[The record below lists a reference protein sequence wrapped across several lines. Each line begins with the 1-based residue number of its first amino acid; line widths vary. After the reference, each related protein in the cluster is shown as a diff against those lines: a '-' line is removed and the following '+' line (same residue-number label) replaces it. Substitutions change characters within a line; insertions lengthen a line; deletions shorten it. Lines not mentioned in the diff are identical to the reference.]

1 LHGAP
6 AVLKGVRFGIPI
18 FIIRIQLERSCVRM
32 VARVLIKERVFA
44 LQRGKYMTEELNRS
58 SEGHGGVPRLMLAAI
73 AVLGVVALVGLVMA
87 HNASTQG
94 QEIQQ
99 ALENKVKTL
108 QQDFTAQISQLQQH
122 QTQSDTAN
130 SGLQSDL
137 SVVTKRLRLTQ
148 SDLKKA
154 RAEAAEIKTENEQ
167 KLAALAEADGAV
179 KTELATKATTDDVK
193 TVDGRV
199 TGVRTDLESTQ
210 NDLKMARSELGTLI
224 ARNHEDVEQLRR
236 LGERDYIEFTIAAKN
251 KPQKVGNFM
260 VELRGTNLNK
270 KRYTVSLIVDDVHID
285 KKNLPVNEPV
295 FFHQG
300 TDRRPLEM
308 VVNQVSKDK
317 VTGYISIPKA
327 AGAQSASSKSGN

>member
-1 LHGAP
+1 MFA
-6 AVLKGVRFGIPI
+6 AV
-18 FIIRIQLERSCVRM
+18 
-32 VARVLIKERVFA
+32 
-44 LQRGKYMTEELNRS
+44 
-58 SEGHGGVPRLMLAAI
+58 
-73 AVLGVVALVGLVMA
+73 AVLGVVALVGLVLA
-87 HNASTQG
+87 HNASTQA
-94 QEIQQ
+94 QEVQQ
-99 ALENKVKTL
+99 TLENRVKAL
-108 QQDFTAQISQLQQH
+108 QADFTTQIATLQQH
-122 QTQSDTAN
+122 QSQTDTAN

-137 SVVTKRLRLTQ
+137 SVVTKKLRITQ
-148 SDLKKA
+148 GELKKA
-154 RAEAAEIKTENEQ
+154 HQETEAVKTESEQ
-167 KLAALAEADGAV
+167 KLAEIDGAV
-179 KTELATKATTDDVK
+179 KTELATKASTDDVK

-236 LGERDYIEFTIAAKN
+236 LGERVYIEFTIDAKY
-251 KPQKVGNFM
+251 KPQKVGAFV

-270 KRYTVSLIVDDVHID
+270 KRYSVSLIIDDVHID

-308 VVNQVSKDK
+308 VVNQVAKDK

-327 AGAQSASSKSGN
+327 SGSQTASSGQKGD

>member
-1 LHGAP
+1 
-6 AVLKGVRFGIPI
+6 
-18 FIIRIQLERSCVRM
+18 
-32 VARVLIKERVFA
+32 
-44 LQRGKYMTEELNRS
+44 MTEGMDHTSDGRQ
-58 SEGHGGVPRLMLAAI
+58 GTPGWMFAAV
-73 AVLGVVALVGLVMA
+73 AVLGVVALVGLVLA
-87 HNASTQG
+87 HNASTQA
-94 QEIQQ
+94 QEVQQ
-99 ALENKVKTL
+99 TLENRVKAL
-108 QQDFTAQISQLQQH
+108 QTDFTTQIATLQQH
-122 QTQSDTAN
+122 QSQTDTAN

-137 SVVTKRLRLTQ
+137 SVVTKKLRITQ
-148 SDLKKA
+148 GELKKA
-154 RAEAAEIKTENEQ
+154 HQETEAVKTESEQ
-167 KLAALAEADGAV
+167 KIAEMDGAV
-179 KTELATKATTDDVK
+179 KTELATKASTDDIK

-236 LGERDYIEFTIAAKN
+236 LGERDYIEFTIDAKN
-251 KPQKVGNFM
+251 KPQKVGAFV

-270 KRYTVSLIVDDVHID
+270 KRYSVSLIIDDVHID

-308 VVNQVSKDK
+308 VVNQVAKDK

-327 AGAQSASSKSGN
+327 SGSQTASSGQKGD